1 MTGGMGTYASLL
13 RPLLFRLD
21 AELAHNLALWSVAR
35 GLIRCR
41 LVRDPRL
48 HVSAMG
54 LDFCNPLGL
63 AAGLDKNAIA
73 INRWQK
79 LGFGFAEVGTLT
91 PRPQPGN
98 PKPRLFRI
106 PAERAIINRM
116 GFNNEGIDSAARRL
130 RLAKSS
136 IPIGINLGANKS
148 TPTEEAWRDYETA
161 FAKCREL
168 GDYFVV
174 NVSSPNTPGLR
185 SLQNQDDLRR
195 ILAAMKAVDP
205 SRPLLVKIAPDLD
218 KQEVVAV
225 VESALELG
233 CAGIIATNT
242 TVARPGSCA
251 NIQESGGLSGAPLFE
266 ISNDTLAMVAS
277 VVGDSACVI
286 GVGGIF
292 GAQDVLVKL
301 RLGASLVQMYTG
313 WVYGG
318 PTLVPQILTDLICAM
333 DTVGAGSLQELI
345 ASPGPG

>member
-54 LDFCNPLGL
+54 LDFCNPIGL
-63 AAGLDKNAIA
+63 AAGLDKNAVA
-73 INRWQK
+73 ITRWET

-91 PRPQPGN
+91 PLAQPGN

-116 GFNNEGIDSAARRL
+116 GFNNDGIDAAAERL
-130 RLAKSS
+130 KHAHAA

-161 FAKCREL
+161 FAKCHEL

-195 ILAAMKAVDP
+195 ILAAMKAVDA
-205 SRPLLVKIAPDLD
+205 SRPLLVKIAPDLE
-218 KQEVVAV
+218 KQEVVAI
-225 VESALELG
+225 VESAMDLG

-242 TVARPGSCA
+242 TVARPGACA
-251 NIQESGGLSGAPLFE
+251 GIDQSGGLSGAPLFE
-266 ISNDTLAMVAS
+266 ISNDTLATVAS
-277 VVGDSACVI
+277 VAGGSACVI
-286 GVGGIF
+286 GVGGIS
-292 GAQDVLVKL
+292 GAKDVLTKL
-301 RLGASLVQMYTG
+301 RMGASLVQMYTG

-333 DTVGAGSLQELI
+333 EAVGAGSLQELI
-345 ASPGPG
+345 ASP